1 VSKSSD
7 HEKDTHE
14 VMNSIKARE
23 IVSEILNFGVN
34 QTQLKKIIRFLS
46 LELEDRSLMVDIS
59 TLLDSN
65 TQNNTITPKIE
76 I

>member
-1 VSKSSD
+1 MSKSSD

>member
-1 VSKSSD
+1 MSKSSD

-46 LELEDRSLMVDIS
+46 HELEDRSLMVDIS